1 MTTEERK
8 KLILKERTKYLEEY
22 PLKIRTPGEKH
33 KVFKVPVE
41 YLYYN
46 NLNGRISS
54 ITESWKAEGENIQV
68 ASTDYLIR
76 IEKILWNSAER
87 ENIKTLKDL
96 KNNGQQRPGIITSDG
111 RVIDGN
117 RRLML
122 LNRLY
127 RETGKKD
134 YGFFHAIILEDNL
147 SEKEIMRLE
156 LNIQFGEDEKVD
168 YNPIEKYIMVNRRIN
183 EGFTPKDIEEDTN
196 GRYKASQIK
205 EFNEI
210 FELMKEYL
218 NYISRPRNFELL
230 DFRKVEDP
238 LITLYNQ
245 LKKLKSNKHSSQS
258 KWELT
263 QNDISDVKNIYFD
276 LVRLQPIENGKEFRP
291 LIQSE
296 KKRPFTVLEDKETWK
311 DFTNKHYEITENI
324 DDDYDSEFQ
333 IINSHPEKRNLPVI
347 EKVKQVENQLKKKY
361 QKDLS
366 KNVIESIRRVE
377 SFKENNTLINDLKD
391 VFGKLKKIKSKI
403 SDEDMFVS
411 EISILLD
418 GIKKIVSDI

>member
-1 MTTEERK
+1 MTSEERK

-22 PLKIRTPGEKH
+22 PLKIRTSGEKH

-68 ASTDYLIR
+68 ASNDYLSR
-76 IEKILWNSAER
+76 IEKILWDSAER

-134 YGFFHAIILEDNL
+134 FGFFQAIILEDNL
-147 SEKEIMRLE
+147 SDKEIMRLE

-183 EGFTPKDIEEDTN
+183 EGFTPKEIEEDTN
-196 GRYKASQIK
+196 GRYKASKIK

-258 KWELT
+258 KWELS

-291 LIQSE
+291 LIQAE
-296 KKRPFTVLEDKETWK
+296 KKRPFTVLDDKETWK
-311 DFTNKHYEITENI
+311 NFSNRHYELTENI
-324 DDDYDSEFQ
+324 DDDYENEFQ

-347 EKVKQVENQLKKKY
+347 EKVKQVENQLKLKY
-361 QKDLS
+361 QKDLA

-377 SFKENNTLINDLKD
+377 SFKENNGLINDLED

-403 SDEDMFVS
+403 GHEDKLVK
-411 EISILLD
+411 EISMLLD

>member
-1 MTTEERK
+1 MTSEERK

-22 PLKIRTPGEKH
+22 PLKIRTSGEKH

-68 ASTDYLIR
+68 ASNDYLSR
-76 IEKILWNSAER
+76 IEKILWDSAER

-134 YGFFHAIILEDNL
+134 FGFFQAIILEDNL
-147 SEKEIMRLE
+147 SDKEIMRLE

-183 EGFTPKDIEEDTN
+183 EGFTPKEIEEDTN
-196 GRYKASQIK
+196 GRYKASKIK

-258 KWELT
+258 KWELS

-291 LIQSE
+291 LIQAE
-296 KKRPFTVLEDKETWK
+296 KKRPFTVLDDKETWK
-311 DFTNKHYEITENI
+311 NFSNRHYELTENI
-324 DDDYDSEFQ
+324 DDDYENEFQ

-347 EKVKQVENQLKKKY
+347 EKVKQVENQLKLKY
-361 QKDLS
+361 QKDLA

-377 SFKENNTLINDLKD
+377 SFKENNGLINDLED

-403 SDEDMFVS
+403 GYEDKLVK
-411 EISILLD
+411 EISMLLD